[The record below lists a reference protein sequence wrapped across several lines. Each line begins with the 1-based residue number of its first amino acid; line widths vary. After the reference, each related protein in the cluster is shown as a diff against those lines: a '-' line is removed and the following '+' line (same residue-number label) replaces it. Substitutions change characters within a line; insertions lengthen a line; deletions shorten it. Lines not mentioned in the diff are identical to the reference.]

1 MQNPNADAPS
11 SAIPSQKSPSPD
23 SAWRMPDTLLIVF
36 GVLLMAAL
44 LTVLVPRGQFQVA
57 PSATSSKPVVVPGSF
72 SYADAGA
79 AQGVAIFSGTE
90 SPGILNALF
99 DGLTSG
105 SKHGAAIGVVMFIL
119 IVGGAFGII
128 LKTGAIDEGIK
139 WLTDKLRE
147 RAVLLL
153 PTLALLFS
161 AGGAVFGMGEE
172 AMAFAVFIVPLV
184 RALGYDGVT
193 GVLITYGATQVGFA
207 TSWMNPFSVAIAQG
221 IAGLPVLSGAP
232 FRIAM
237 WAVFTLVFLIWVLW
251 YARRHRDRSEQRN
264 VTIEHNFNKRHALI
278 LLCFGAGMV
287 WVVWG
292 VVVHAYYLREIAS
305 QFLAIGL
312 ACGLIA
318 WAGKLPGCSAND
330 LSESF
335 KTGAAQLLPAAI
347 VVGIAQGIMILLG
360 GVDPTKPS
368 VVNTMLQS
376 AADFIGDAPAWMA
389 AQGMLVF
396 QSVFNFFVTSG
407 SAQAA
412 LTMPLMA
419 PLADLVG
426 VTRQTAVLAFQLGDG
441 LAHLIYPTSAALMG
455 TLAVAKVPFVQ
466 WLRAVWSMQLL
477 MAVLSLIA
485 VAVAVAMG
493 F

>member
-1 MQNPNADAPS
+1 MANPSGQAS
-11 SAIPSQKSPSPD
+11 
-23 SAWRMPDTLLIVF
+23 WRMPDTLLIVF
-36 GVLLMAAL
+36 GVLLLAAL

-57 PSATSSKPVVVPGSF
+57 ASATASKPVVVPGSF
-72 SYADAGA
+72 RYSDDGH
-79 AQGVAIFSGTE
+79 AQGVAIFSGNE
-90 SPGILNALF
+90 QPGILNALF

-139 WLTDKLRE
+139 WLTYKLRD

-153 PTLALLFS
+153 PALALLFS

-172 AMAFAVFIVPLV
+172 AMAFAVFIIPLV
-184 RALGYDGVT
+184 RALGYDAIT

-232 FRIAM
+232 FRIAI
-237 WAVFTLVFLIWVLW
+237 WALFTTAFLLWTLW
-251 YARRHRDRSEQRN
+251 YARRHHDHQAAANLS
-264 VTIEHNFNKRHALI
+264 IDHSFNRRHALI
-278 LLCFGAGMV
+278 LLAFVLGMI

-292 VVVHAYYLREIAS
+292 VVANGYYLREIAS
-305 QFLAIGL
+305 QFLAVAL
-312 ACGLIA
+312 LCAVIA
-318 WAGKLPGCSAND
+318 WLGKLPGCSANE

-360 GVDPTKPS
+360 GVDPTQPS

-376 AADFIGDAPAWMA
+376 AADFIGDAPGWLA

-466 WLRAVWSMQLL
+466 WLRAVWSMQLV
-477 MAVLSLIA
+477 MAVLSLLV
-485 VAVAVAMG
+485 VAVAVLTG

>member
-1 MQNPNADAPS
+1 MQHQNT
-11 SAIPSQKSPSPD
+11 D
-23 SAWRMPDTLLIVF
+23 STWRMPDTLLIVF
-36 GVLLMAAL
+36 GVLLLAAL
-44 LTVLVPRGQFQVA
+44 LTVLVPRGQFEVA

-72 SYADAGA
+72 TYADNGE
-79 AQGVAIFSGTE
+79 AQGVAVFSGTE
-90 SPGILNALF
+90 QPGILNALF

-105 SKHGAAIGVVMFIL
+105 TKHGAAIGVVMFIL

-128 LKTGAIDEGIK
+128 LKTGAMDEGFK
-139 WLTDKLRE
+139 WLADKMRGY
-147 RAVLLL
+147 AVILL
-153 PTLALLFS
+153 PVFMFVFS
-161 AGGAVFGMGEE
+161 FGGAVFGMGEE
-172 AMAFAVFIVPLV
+172 AMAFAVFIIPLM
-184 RALGYDGVT
+184 RTLGYNAIT

-207 TSWMNPFSVAIAQG
+207 TSWMNPFSVVIAQG
-221 IAGLPVLSGAP
+221 VAGVPVMSGAG

-237 WAVFTLVFLIWVLW
+237 WLVFTAIFMAWVLW
-251 YARRHRDRSEQRN
+251 YASRHRDKSFTAA
-264 VTIEHNFNKRHALI
+264 VTIDHNFNQRHGLI
-278 LLCFGAGMV
+278 LLTFVLGMV

-292 VVVHAYYLREIAS
+292 VTVHAYYLREIAS
-305 QFLAIGL
+305 QFLAIAL
-312 ACGLIA
+312 VCAVIA
-318 WAGKLPGCSAND
+318 RVGKLPGCSANE

-335 KTGAAQLLPAAI
+335 KAGAAQLLPAAI

-360 GVDPTKPS
+360 GVDPTQPS

-376 AADFIGDAPAWMA
+376 AADAIGNAPVWLA

-396 QSVFNFFVTSG
+396 QSLFNFFVTSG

-419 PLADLVG
+419 PLSDLVG
-426 VTRQTAVLAFQLGDG
+426 VSRQTAVLAFQLGDG

-455 TLAVAKVPFVQ
+455 TLAVARVPFVE
-466 WLRAVWSMQLL
+466 WLRAIWGMQVL

-485 VAVAVAMG
+485 VAVAVAIG

>member
-1 MQNPNADAPS
+1 MQNPNAVS
-11 SAIPSQKSPSPD
+11 T
-23 SAWRMPDTLLIVF
+23 WRMPDTLLIVF
-36 GVLLMAAL
+36 AVLLLAAL
-44 LTVLVPRGQFQVA
+44 MTVLIPRGQFQVA

-72 SYADAGA
+72 HYSDDGH
-79 AQGVAIFSGTE
+79 AQGVAIFSGNE
-90 SPGILNALF
+90 QPGVLNALF

-105 SKHGAAIGVVMFIL
+105 TKHGAAIGVVMFIL

-128 LKTGAIDEGIK
+128 LKTGAMDEAFKRLACSMRSYG
-139 WLTDKLRE
+139 W
-147 RAVLLL
+147 VLL
-153 PTLALLFS
+153 PVFMFFFS
-161 AGGAVFGMGEE
+161 FGGAVFGMGEE
-172 AMAFAVFIVPLV
+172 AMAFAVFIIPLM
-184 RALGYDGVT
+184 RTLGFDAVT

-207 TSWMNPFSVAIAQG
+207 TSWMNPFSVVIAQG
-221 IAGLPVLSGAP
+221 VAGLPVMSGTG
-232 FRIAM
+232 FRFVM
-237 WAVFTLVFLIWVLW
+237 WLVFTVVFMAWVLR
-251 YARRHRDRSEQRN
+251 YALRHRDQSVTAN
-264 VTIEHNFNKRHALI
+264 VDIEHAFNSRHGLI
-278 LLCFGAGMV
+278 LLVFVLGMC

-292 VVVHAYYLREIAS
+292 VTAHGYYLREIAT
-305 QFLAIGL
+305 QFLAIAL
-312 ACGLIA
+312 LCAVIA
-318 WAGKLPGCSAND
+318 RFGKLPGCSANE
-330 LSESF
+330 LAEAF

-360 GVDPTKPS
+360 GVDPTQPS
-368 VVNTMLQS
+368 VVNTMLQA
-376 AADFIGDAPAWMA
+376 AADLIGDAPSWLA

-426 VTRQTAVLAFQLGDG
+426 VSRQTAVLAFQLGDG

-466 WLRAVWSMQLL
+466 WLRTIWSLQLL
-477 MAVLSLIA
+477 MAALSLMA
-485 VAVAVAMG
+485 VAVAVLTR

>member
-1 MQNPNADAPS
+1 MQNQNTEAT
-11 SAIPSQKSPSPD
+11 
-23 SAWRMPDTLLIVF
+23 WRMPDTLLIVF
-36 GVLLMAAL
+36 GVLLLAAL
-44 LTVLVPRGQFQVA
+44 LTVLVPRGQFDVA
-57 PSATSSKPVVVPGSF
+57 PSDTSSKPVVVPGSF
-72 SYADAGA
+72 SYADNGE

-90 SPGILNALF
+90 APGILNALF

-105 SKHGAAIGVVMFIL
+105 TKHGAAIGVVMFIL

-139 WLTDKLRE
+139 WLTDTLRD

-153 PTLALLFS
+153 PALALLFS

-172 AMAFAVFIVPLV
+172 AMAFAVFIIPLV
-184 RALGYDGVT
+184 RALGYDAVT

-237 WAVFTLVFLIWVLW
+237 WAVFTIVFLLWVLW
-251 YARRHRDRSEQRN
+251 YARKHRDTS
-264 VTIEHNFNKRHALI
+264 VAGSVVIEHAFNKRHALI
-278 LLCFGAGMV
+278 LLSFGLGMV

-292 VVVHAYYLREIAS
+292 VVMHAYYLREIAS
-305 QFLAIGL
+305 QFLAIAL
-312 ACGLIA
+312 ICAVIA
-318 WAGKLPGCSAND
+318 WAGRLPGCSANE

-347 VVGIAQGIMILLG
+347 VVGIAQGIMVLLG
-360 GVDPTKPS
+360 GVDPTQPS

-376 AADFIGDAPAWMA
+376 AADFIGDAPAWLA

-426 VTRQTAVLAFQLGDG
+426 VSRQTAVLAFQLGDG

-466 WLRAVWSMQLL
+466 WLRAIWSMQLL
-477 MAVLSLIA
+477 MAVMSLIA
-485 VAVAVAMG
+485 VAVAVLIG